1 MSEPI
6 QQGTGEA
13 LGAED
18 LRPFLED
25 QVYGQYE
32 AVMLIGSADDLEKQF
47 GPPALEKGTY
57 PHSSITRRWSL
68 WSCLCS
74 RYSLFSSRHST
85 NWVTRS
91 IAV

>member
-1 MSEPI
+1 VSEPI

-47 GPPALEKGTY
+47 GPRLGERDISPFINHPQMESLELFVQ
-57 PHSSITRRWSL
+57 SL
-68 WSCLCS
+68 
-74 RYSLFSSRHST
+74 
-85 NWVTRS
+85 
-91 IAV
+91 